1 GLQSKGGRQ
10 SFIEVRKYLETL
22 PWAERK
28 AALTTHISTQ
38 AAKILGIK
46 NPQQVS
52 TEKRLVDLGLDSL
65 MAIEFLSLLQSSLG
79 VSLSSALLFEYPTVE
94 AMVDYLFNDFVTS
107 QEVNSLPV
115 TQSKESKA
123 ALQGENYVS
132 NSQYQ
137 STIVANQTH
146 FPKYL
151 IHRIKVFLCLGV
163 EWQQS

>member
-1 GLQSKGGRQ
+1 
-10 SFIEVRKYLETL
+10 LETL

-137 STIVANQTH
+137 STIVAIQTQGTKTPL
-146 FPKYL
+146 FCVSGILGSVFDFYGLARYL
-151 IHRIKVFLCLGV
+151 GADQPFY
-163 EWQQS
+163 